1 MSLLPPGAALLDR
14 HPPHFS
20 TAVYKRDRT
29 TLDALEVA
37 RVLTTQGP
45 DRQRLDEI
53 EKQMTTIWHDRASEA
68 EADVVFDTGVESD
81 DNAYLD
87 VWNTKR
93 PAFAEIERRVLYG
106 QKIDD
111 DTLDKLLM
119 ALVYR
124 LALVS

>member
-1 MSLLPPGAALLDR
+1 MNEKKEV
-14 HPPHFS
+14 FS
-20 TAVYKRDRT
+20 VIAIRVCDEILGPIERDRT

-53 EKQMTTIWHDRASEA
+53 EKQMATIWHDRASEA

-81 DNAYLD
+81 DNAYLA

-93 PAFAEIERRVLYG
+93 WHSPR
-106 QKIDD
+106 
-111 DTLDKLLM
+111 
-119 ALVYR
+119 
-124 LALVS
+124 SS